1 MSEGLALTTDMML
14 GQEFLTWLWFR
25 SDNDR
30 VFMGKDGVSF
40 TIEVEQKIAV
50 MGGEGENT
58 ETATCS
64 GTNARLAEA
73 RRGLKAG
80 KKVHRELV
88 SFSRDNLGFQ
98 TMLHAE
104 DITLCSVRLPPIEPD
119 PDADPDAVLL
129 ERMYLIELLYG
140 MFECLFTEF
149 MTLRMD
155 ARTWR
160 DICRKMSDWI
170 MESN

>member
-1 MSEGLALTTDMML
+1 ML
-14 GQEFLTWLWFR
+14 Y
-25 SDNDR
+25 
-30 VFMGKDGVSF
+30 
-40 TIEVEQKIAV
+40 
-50 MGGEGENT
+50 
-58 ETATCS
+58 
-64 GTNARLAEA
+64 AE
-73 RRGLKAG
+73 
-80 KKVHRELV
+80 
-88 SFSRDNLGFQ
+88 S
-98 TMLHAE
+98 
-104 DITLCSVRLPPIEPD
+104 ITLHGVRLPPIEPD

-129 ERMYLIELLYG
+129 ERVYLIELLYG